1 MSILRLGFFT
11 GQSYFGIARPAAS
24 AQITLIHDS
33 SRQPIV
39 PANDSVLAKLVTM
52 DFDKTSRR
60 IQDFIASYVRDA
72 SAEGIVIGLSGG
84 LDSSVAVKLCV
95 EALGKEKVLGLVL
108 PSKETPLQD
117 VNDAKALARALGIR
131 NKTINIEPIVSKFME
146 ALLNEKKAKGNLMAR
161 VRMSILYHHAYDEKR
176 LVVGTSDKSE
186 YFIGYFSKFGDGGAD
201 LLPMAD
207 LYKTQVRALGAFL
220 GVPKTILQKKS
231 SPALWKGH
239 LAEKEIGMEYE
250 VLDPILHLLVD
261 KKMDA
266 KEVAEKL
273 GTNIAKV
280 KKVQE
285 MIKGSGHKRATAKIA
300 YLSPPALP

>member
-1 MSILRLGFFT
+1 MERSLVFQRL
-11 GQSYFGIARPAAS
+11 YCR
-24 AQITLIHDS
+24 
-33 SRQPIV
+33 
-39 PANDSVLAKLVTM
+39 
-52 DFDKTSRR
+52 
-60 IQDFIASYVRDA
+60 
-72 SAEGIVIGLSGG
+72 
-84 LDSSVAVKLCV
+84 
-95 EALGKEKVLGLVL
+95 
-108 PSKETPLQD
+108 
-117 VNDAKALARALGIR
+117 
-131 NKTINIEPIVSKFME
+131 
-146 ALLNEKKAKGNLMAR
+146 
-161 VRMSILYHHAYDEKR
+161 
-176 LVVGTSDKSE
+176 
-186 YFIGYFSKFGDGGAD
+186 
-201 LLPMAD
+201 
-207 LYKTQVRALGAFL
+207 
-220 GVPKTILQKKS
+220 KKS